1 MIRKT
6 KPIKP
11 WIKYLIYLMDVLL
24 LVAIF
29 YLSSKFYCQ
38 TKKTQNIKLLSNQL
52 IDTILPL
59 SNLLSKSTGN
69 IRYNKHDNKTY
80 IQPSVLY
87 QQHNKTHK
95 LEIILSNP
103 SYSLMDCTGNV
114 TEKTTYP
121 LRISFIWQPMLNIAN
136 EYELICERHNN
147 FKNLNKNKNIERK
160 ILLQHINEVKFKVL
174 VPNTPNNNDDVV
186 GTFDQ
191 EIKYIDPLELQHDHN
206 QQIKGVQIGML
217 LKADMP
223 AYQQKQYTSYHVFR
237 HRLNFLDQFSR
248 KVIYIT
254 IPGEL
259 A

>member
-11 WIKYLIYLMDVLL
+11 WLKSLIYLTDALL
-24 LVAIF
+24 LVVIF

-52 IDTILPL
+52 IDTTLPL

-69 IRYNKHDNKTY
+69 IRYNKQDNKTY
-80 IQPSVLY
+80 IKPSILY
-87 QQHNKTHK
+87 QQHHKTHK
-95 LEIILSNP
+95 LEVILSNP
-103 SYSLMDCTGNV
+103 SYGLMDCTGNV
-114 TEKTTYP
+114 GEKTTYP

-136 EYELICERHNN
+136 EYELICERHDN

-174 VPNTPNNNDDVV
+174 VPNIQNNNDDV
-186 GTFDQ
+186 GAFEQ
-191 EIKYIDPLELQHDHN
+191 EIKYIDPLELHHDHT

-217 LKADMP
+217 LKVDLP
-223 AYQQKQYTSYHVFR
+223 FYQQKQYTSYHVFKY
-237 HRLNFLDQFSR
+237 RLNFLDQFSR